1 MVSMDSIVE
10 SCKLIPFV
18 NLVKDY
24 NVSVDMVLTNIFD
37 FSASKQLE
45 YHEQIIVSA
54 IHIEKDIKSMIH
66 ATLETILTEWRV
78 KMLSLWGIIFEHN
91 YKPIWTL
98 QVPTSRNNIGQSM
111 VMVID
116 LDHLQY
122 DFLNLNKICC

>member
-54 IHIEKDIKSMIH
+54 THLEKDIKSMIH
-66 ATLETILTEWRV
+66 ATLEKILTEWRA
-78 KMLSLWGIIFEHN
+78 KILALWGIIFEYN

-122 DFLNLNKICC
+122 DFFNPNKMCC